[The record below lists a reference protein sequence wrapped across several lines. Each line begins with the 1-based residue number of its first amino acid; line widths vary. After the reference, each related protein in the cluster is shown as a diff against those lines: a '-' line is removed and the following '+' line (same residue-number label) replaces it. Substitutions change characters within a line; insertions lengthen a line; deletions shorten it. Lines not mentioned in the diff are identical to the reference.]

1 MSAAIQYVI
10 NESAHLWKQPLIPAK
25 SNIIGYVE
33 RLLKFEVQALRQEMG
48 YTITMPKK
56 GGTSSS
62 YFESLR
68 SCGLLVR
75 RLYEDVFE
83 RGKSAG
89 VVVIVSSYFIA
100 EIGIEN

>member
-68 SCGLLVR
+68 YIFFIIFSTLICFVLLWLVGEKTVR
-75 RLYEDVFE
+75 
-83 RGKSAG
+83 GC
-89 VVVIVSSYFIA
+89 I
-100 EIGIEN
+100 